1 MPDDLP
7 LEQLLLALS
16 QTLARSSISHILL
29 ELPSQSD
36 FSQMEALTETELH
49 RELERG
55 MQLLA
60 GSIPSLRHIVF
71 DIEGKG
77 LKAWEVAD
85 IEIAKWRPIT
95 ECDARRI
102 VSLEGMIWS
111 GRDD

>member
-1 MPDDLP
+1 MADDLP

-36 FSQMEALTETELH
+36 FSQIEALTELH

-95 ECDARRI
+95 ECDARQI